1 MVMLYKEMGESI
13 MYMVEVLIKILI
25 EKRAKQLGY
34 DKDNMPNRKDITDE
48 VLLWLMNEL
57 TEVYYKKKR

>member
-1 MVMLYKEMGESI
+1 